1 MEIQTSMLNLLALKF
16 WQLMETYAEN
26 PDYLVTHHIPIVL
39 DMILDF
45 ISCSVIISYVYL
57 LPLIK

>member
-1 MEIQTSMLNLLALKF
+1 
-16 WQLMETYAEN
+16 METYAEN

>member
-26 PDYLVTHHIPIVL
+26 HSIGDDLV
-39 DMILDF
+39 F
-45 ISCSVIISYVYL
+45 ISCSVIVSYVYL
-57 LPLIK
+57 TPPPNKIIDT